1 MRTPALPTLPE
12 GLRPAGEAPRI
23 LIAGI
28 GNIFLGDDGF
38 GVAVVEEL
46 ARFALP
52 QGAVLMDAGIR
63 GLDLTY
69 ALLGD
74 YDAAIL
80 IDAMQRGYSP
90 GSICV
95 LDPEVEE
102 DPEPEDESNPAGLLD
117 AHAMDPLK
125 VLAFVRQSGSKL
137 RAMRVVG
144 CEPLTMG
151 SDDEPA
157 LGLSPPVRAA
167 VTEAAQQVYAL
178 VAELQRELREPA
190 WRRGADHA

>member
-1 MRTPALPTLPE
+1 MRASIPPTDHE
-12 GLRPAGEAPRI
+12 GLRPVGEAPRI

-38 GVAVVEEL
+38 GVAVVEQL

-63 GLDLTY
+63 SLDLTY

-80 IDAMQRGYSP
+80 IDATQRGYAP

-95 LDPEVEE
+95 LDPEAE
-102 DPEPEDESNPAGLLD
+102 DQPATDDETNPAGLLD

-125 VLAFVRQSGSKL
+125 VLAFVRNQGARL
-137 RAMRVVG
+137 RALRVVG
-144 CEPLTMG
+144 CEPLTIG
-151 SDDEPA
+151 TNEEPA
-157 LGLSPPVRAA
+157 LGLSAPVRAA
-167 VTEAAQQVYAL
+167 VDEAAQQVYAL
-178 VAELQRELREPA
+178 VAELQRELRAPA
-190 WRRGADHA
+190 RGGLRHA

>member
-1 MRTPALPTLPE
+1 MTTPASPTEHE

-38 GVAVVEEL
+38 GVAVVEQL
-46 ARFALP
+46 ARFAVP
-52 QGAVLMDAGIR
+52 HGAVLMDAGIR

-80 IDAMQRGYSP
+80 IDAMRRGHTP
-90 GSICV
+90 GSLSV
-95 LDPEVEE
+95 LDPEIEE
-102 DPEPEDESNPAGLLD
+102 DREPEDVSNPAGLLD
-117 AHAMDPLK
+117 AHAMDPMK

-137 RAMRVVG
+137 RALRVVG
-144 CEPLTMG
+144 CEPLTVG
-151 SDDEPA
+151 SDDQPA
-157 LGLSPPVRAA
+157 FGLSAPVRAA
-167 VTEAAQQVYAL
+167 VGEAAQQVYAL
-178 VAELQRELREPA
+178 VAELQRELREPTA
-190 WRRGADHA
+190 ERGERHA

>member
-1 MRTPALPTLPE
+1 MTTPALPTDHE

-28 GNIFLGDDGF
+28 GNVFLGDDGF
-38 GVAVVEEL
+38 GVAVVEQL
-46 ARFALP
+46 ARFAVP
-52 QGAVLMDAGIR
+52 HGAVLMDAGIR

-80 IDAMQRGYSP
+80 IDAMRRGYAP
-90 GSICV
+90 GSLSV

-102 DPEPEDESNPAGLLD
+102 DREPEDVSNPAGLLD
-117 AHAMDPLK
+117 AHAMDPMK

-137 RAMRVVG
+137 RALRVLG
-144 CEPLTMG
+144 CEPLTVG

-157 LGLSPPVRAA
+157 FGLSAPVRAA
-167 VTEAAQQVYAL
+167 VSEAAQQVYAL
-178 VAELQRELREPA
+178 VAELQRQLREPVQA
-190 WRRGADHA
+190 RGERHA

>member
-1 MRTPALPTLPE
+1 MRPNAGPTDPE
-12 GLRPAGEAPRI
+12 GLRPIGEAPRI

-28 GNIFLGDDGF
+28 GNVFFGDDGF
-38 GVAVVEEL
+38 GVAVVEQL
-46 ARFALP
+46 SRFALP

-80 IDAMQRGYSP
+80 VDAVQRGHAP
-90 GSICV
+90 GTICV
-95 LDPEVEE
+95 IDPE
-102 DPEPEDESNPAGLLD
+102 EPAQQPTEDETNPAGLLD
-117 AHAMDPLK
+117 AHAMDPVK
-125 VLAFVRQSGSKL
+125 VLAFVRQSGSQL

-144 CEPLTMG
+144 CEPLTLG

-157 LGLSPPVRAA
+157 LGLSSPVRAA
-167 VTEAAQQVYAL
+167 VDVAAQQVYAL
-178 VAELQRELREPA
+178 IAELQRVLREPA
-190 WRRGADHA
+190 RHRGARHA